1 MQKLKRIMSLI
12 LSITLILTA
21 LPVTVFAGNND
32 GSGSTVGGGTPADGW
47 KVTGSHEGLRI

>member
-47 KVTGSHEGLRI
+47 KVTGSNKGLRI